1 MTFEQIQ
8 TYLTG
13 LDLGDRIYTFE
24 QSSATVELAA
34 LAVGCEPCKIA
45 KTMSFMVSDAPI
57 LVVLAGDA
65 RISNP
70 KFKAQ
75 FSQKAKMI
83 SPEVVADLTGFPV
96 GGVCPFMAPNGVKVY
111 LDESLKRFDVVY
123 PAAGTRSSAV
133 KLSIE
138 ELEQAS
144 KADGWVDISKL
155 PEADA

>member
-13 LDLGDRIYTFE
+13 LDLGDRIHTFE

-34 LAVGCEPCKIA
+34 IAVGCEPARIA
-45 KTMSFMVSDAPI
+45 KTMSFMVNDAPI
-57 LVVLAGDA
+57 LVVLAGDV
-65 RISNP
+65 RVSNP

-75 FSQKAKMI
+75 FNQKAKMI
-83 SPEVVADLTGFPV
+83 SPEVVAELTGFPV
-96 GGVCPFMAPNGVKVY
+96 GGVCPFMAPEGVKVY

-133 KLSIE
+133 QLSIE

-144 KADGWVDISKL
+144 KADGWVDIGK
-155 PEADA
+155 